1 MLEPKTGV
9 FLGNPSARVRDELWE
24 RALKAA
30 KGTGSILQLWSDK
43 NPQGFSF
50 RQSGLSERE
59 IVDFE
64 GVLLVRIN
72 RQTSSPAQ
80 NADTEK

>member
-1 MLEPKTGV
+1 
-9 FLGNPSARVRDELWE
+9 VRDELWE
-24 RALKAA
+24 KAVKA
-30 KGTGSILQLWSDK
+30 SKEMGSILQLWSDK

-64 GVLLVRIN
+64 GVLLVQVN
-72 RQTSSPAQ
+72 RRALSYAE